1 VMQGVLR
8 RALRSLLHRLANWQH
23 ALHHTG
29 NLGLLLIPGT
39 GILDD
44 FSTGPWGAPYALF
57 RWCLAARLQG
67 VRIAFVSIGAGPIR
81 HPLSRWFMK
90 AAARLAQYRSY
101 RDELSRSFMRS
112 IGFPVGSDEV
122 YPDIAFTL
130 PDPPAP
136 PAAEG
141 AGLTVGVGVMA
152 YYGWSNDAAKGQ
164 AIYDTYIGK
173 ITQFVQWLLEEGHR
187 VRLVTGELADAR
199 AVEDVLQRV
208 GREAGG
214 RIEAEPAFSLADVT
228 RQMAGTDLV
237 VATRFHNV
245 VCALKLGRPTV
256 SLSYARKNDV
266 LLADMG
272 LGDFC
277 QHVEEFD
284 LDRLKAQF
292 TALATNRA
300 AHAERVRSTV
310 AAYREQLRRQEETLL
325 ATVLR
330 R

>member
-1 VMQGVLR
+1 MPDTARLLPLEAAPTLNAAPQSPAQVGPDTRRGGGRPLAVGFFGQFGCGNLGNEGSLEAMLGVLRRELPEARLLCVAVDPDAVHRQHGIEAIPIGSPVGGSGPAGMPR

-136 PAAEG
+136 PAAQG

-173 ITQFVQWLLEEGHR
+173 ITQFVQWLLAEGHR

-199 AVEDVLQRV
+199 AV
-208 GREAGG
+208 
-214 RIEAEPAFSLADVT
+214 
-228 RQMAGTDLV
+228 
-237 VATRFHNV
+237 
-245 VCALKLGRPTV
+245 
-256 SLSYARKNDV
+256 
-266 LLADMG
+266 
-272 LGDFC
+272 
-277 QHVEEFD
+277 
-284 LDRLKAQF
+284 
-292 TALATNRA
+292 
-300 AHAERVRSTV
+300 
-310 AAYREQLRRQEETLL
+310 
-325 ATVLR
+325 
-330 R
+330 